1 MKENN
6 IYNIDLLC
14 MDVQGFELNVLK
26 GAEEYLKTIK
36 YIIMEEPK
44 KIINTCFLPVNV
56 HSRYINSP
64 CSQEIKDFMLK
75 NNFIELV
82 RIDENM
88 IEDNV
93 LYKNATL
100 LD

>member
-1 MKENN
+1 
-6 IYNIDLLC
+6 
-14 MDVQGFELNVLK
+14 
-26 GAEEYLKTIK
+26 
-36 YIIMEEPK
+36 
-44 KIINTCFLPVNV
+44 
-56 HSRYINSP
+56 
-64 CSQEIKDFMLK
+64 MLK